1 MAELGCCRSDL
12 LLVFGLCSARNWPDI
27 PETVCPWPSLG
38 TYLTFPTRHWA
49 KRRCR
54 SASSWVPHVV
64 MDPRTQSVRFR
75 CHDLGTVVGREL
87 HGCCALVSA
96 GGCGDGGQVLTCSGN
111 VHCMIAFCPKTER
124 YK

>member
-27 PETVCPWPSLG
+27 PEPLPVAIAWDLGLNGGAARFPRGFPCSHGSTSRSL
-38 TYLTFPTRHWA
+38 Y
-49 KRRCR
+49 
-54 SASSWVPHVV
+54 ASGV
-64 MDPRTQSVRFR
+64 
-75 CHDLGTVVGREL
+75 DLGTVVGREL